1 MDFDTEE
8 KINEDELDALNL
20 KKKADELLDV
30 DGAEDP
36 DDTADDTDLVDED
49 KEKDATDEGLFGDD
63 KELEEYMLA
72 GYDENN

>member
-30 DGAEDP
+30 DA
-36 DDTADDTDLVDED
+36 ADDTVDDSDLVDED